1 MIMAKRTF
9 FSLLYALICIVSF
22 GQEFVH
28 PGMLHTTSDLEFMKA
43 KVLAGEEPWKEA
55 WNQLKSSE
63 IASLNYKPTPFK
75 VVDNGPYNK
84 PDNGG
89 KEFAAAYTMAL
100 QWYVEGDKAYA
111 EKAIEIFNAW
121 AQTLES
127 VVNHNRQLK
136 VGTAGIKY
144 LNAAEIIKHTYKGWN
159 AKDRKAFEDMVINVW
174 YPVIKAIGMLPTDK
188 HLCVSASSST
198 GGIFLT
204 LPVSNCSMVIRMVL
218 SKTIFMKA
226 GNARRVDVTSS
237 TYRWGLLSLPVPPK

>member
-28 PGMLHTTSDLEFMKA
+28 PGMLHTTSDLEFMKI
-43 KVLAGEEPWKEA
+43 KILAGEEPWKEA

-75 VVDNGPYNK
+75 IVDNGPYNK

-89 KEFAAAYTMAL
+89 KEFVRDGAAAYTMAL

-144 LNAAEIIKHTYKGWN
+144 LNAAEIIKHTYK
-159 AKDRKAFEDMVINVW
+159 A
-174 YPVIKAIGMLPTDK
+174 GMPKIVKLLK
-188 HLCVSASSST
+188 IWSSIS
-198 GGIFLT
+198 GI
-204 LPVSNCSMVIRMVL
+204 R
-218 SKTIFMKA
+218 
-226 GNARRVDVTSS
+226 
-237 TYRWGLLSLPVPPK
+237 

>member
-89 KEFAAAYTMAL
+89 KEFVRDGAAAYTMAL

-174 YPVIKAIGMLPTDK
+174 YPVIKDWTPRYNGNWDAANGQTLMCI
-188 HLCVSASSST
+188 
-198 GGIFLT
+198 GIFLD
-204 LPVSNCSMVIRMVL
+204 RRD
-218 SKTIFMKA
+218 IFDTACKQ
-226 GNARRVDVTSS
+226 
-237 TYRWGLLSLPVPPK
+237 LLDGDTNGAIKNYFYESGQCQESGRDQQHV

>member
-1 MIMAKRTF
+1 
-9 FSLLYALICIVSF
+9 
-22 GQEFVH
+22 
-28 PGMLHTTSDLEFMKA
+28 MLHTTSDLEFMKI
-43 KVLAGEEPWKEA
+43 KILAGEEPWKEA

-75 VVDNGPYNK
+75 IVDNGPYNK

-89 KEFAAAYTMAL
+89 KEFVRDGAAAYTMAL

-159 AKDRKAFEDMVINVW
+159 AKNRKAFEDMVINIW
-174 YPVIKAIGMLPTDK
+174 YPVIKDWTPRYNGNWDAANGQTLMCI
-188 HLCVSASSST
+188 
-198 GGIFLT
+198 GIFLDRRDIFDT
-204 LPVSNCSMVIRMVL
+204 ACKQLTDGNTNGAI
-218 SKTIFMKA
+218 KNYFMKA
-226 GNARRVDVTSS
+226 GNVRRVDVTNNM
-237 TYRWGLLSLPVPPK
+237 YRWALLSLLVLPKLPGIKI